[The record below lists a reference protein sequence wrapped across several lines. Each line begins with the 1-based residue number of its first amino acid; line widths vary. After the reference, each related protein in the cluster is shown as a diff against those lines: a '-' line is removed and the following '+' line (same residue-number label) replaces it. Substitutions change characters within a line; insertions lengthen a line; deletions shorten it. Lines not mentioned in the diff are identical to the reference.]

1 MRRRQPRRPSP
12 TNWVQAGR
20 RSKQRISKACKAQ
33 NDSDERAM
41 ETFTIN
47 YAKTHLSRQIEK
59 AAKAEAFIIAKA
71 GKPLVNVV
79 PLYAPAR
86 GAANRIGFMKGRS
99 D

>member
-1 MRRRQPRRPSP
+1 
-12 TNWVQAGR
+12 
-20 RSKQRISKACKAQ
+20 
-33 NDSDERAM
+33 M

-79 PLYAPAR
+79 PFDAPAR

-99 D
+99 DLRGGSLPPGSKRSH

>member
-1 MRRRQPRRPSP
+1 
-12 TNWVQAGR
+12 
-20 RSKQRISKACKAQ
+20 
-33 NDSDERAM
+33 M

-59 AAKAEAFIIAKA
+59 AKAEDFIIAKA
-71 GKPLVNVV
+71 GKPLANVI
-79 PLYAPAR
+79 PFDAPAR

>member
-1 MRRRQPRRPSP
+1 
-12 TNWVQAGR
+12 
-20 RSKQRISKACKAQ
+20 
-33 NDSDERAM
+33 M

-79 PLYAPAR
+79 PFDAPAR
-86 GAANRIGFMKGRS
+86 SATNRI
-99 D
+99 

>member
-1 MRRRQPRRPSP
+1 
-12 TNWVQAGR
+12 
-20 RSKQRISKACKAQ
+20 
-33 NDSDERAM
+33 M

-47 YAKTHLSRQIEK
+47 YAKTHLSPQVEK

-79 PLYAPAR
+79 PFDASAR
-86 GAANRIGFMKGRS
+86 GAADRIGFMKDRS